1 MQKIMKRINN
11 FSTIIVF
18 LFIFSAVQS
27 QDFNATKYYE
37 RCLRYE
43 ARGNFEIAEESCLN
57 AIELSNTEFPEANL
71 ALARIYLKMHK
82 PSKSEQFLKLAPSAD
97 SNAEIAILSAQIAL
111 ARGNENQAESYLS
124 KAKVLLESNANN
136 EQKAQLNF
144 LSAQIAESKG
154 KFREAIDFYKDAVE
168 KDALNK
174 SYNLKLGELLY
185 RVGRIDE
192 AKNLLSSYQKLSN
205 NTKDPDVLSLLA
217 RLFWVKGDLKTAAE
231 KLEAAVSWRGS
242 NNNSQQTKD
251 LATLALI
258 YYGSFNTKAGT
269 AALKEASRYD
279 SPFFNILLNKLLWLV
294 LLIAILSLHLWGESK
309 IVSKTTLEYVQT
321 PEPWTMQNFYSILFL
336 SVIGAFVAM
345 GVFSFFRYHNIL
357 AILTPIQ
364 MVDTKAVFYI
374 VFTLISLSLMLLR
387 IQKNGWDASE
397 VFLTPNTNYQE
408 GFLWGLLA
416 LGITIAYLMFI
427 PEYLN
432 FEGFYLNF
440 AQITPLL
447 LGAAVLLPLTEFFF
461 RAFAFPAMEKRY
473 SARLA
478 VILTALVSALVLT
491 NPLILVLVLGLLL
504 SFSFS
509 KSKNALTPTIA
520 LLVLH
525 LGIIAC
531 LAFIPSL
538 RHFFI

>member
-1 MQKIMKRINN
+1 MQKLLKRINN
-11 FSTIIVF
+11 ISTILIF
-18 LFIFSAVQS
+18 LFIFTAVQS
-27 QDFNATKYYE
+27 QNFSATKSFE

-43 ARGNFEIAEESCLN
+43 ARGNLEIAEESCLN
-57 AIELSNTEFPEANL
+57 AIELSDTEYPEANL
-71 ALARIYLKMHK
+71 ALARIYLKMDE
-82 PSKSEQFLKLAPSAD
+82 PNKSEQFLKLAPSAD
-97 SNAEIAILSAQIAL
+97 GNSEIAILSAKIAL
-111 ARGNENQAESYLS
+111 ARGNENQAEHYLS

-136 EQKAQLNF
+136 EQRAQLNF
-144 LSAQIAESKG
+144 LSARIAESKG
-154 KFREAIDFYKDAVE
+154 KFANAINFYKDAIE
-168 KDALNK
+168 KDPLNK
-174 SYNLKLGELLY
+174 SYNLSLGNLLY
-185 RVGRIDE
+185 REGRIDD
-192 AKNLLSSYQKLSN
+192 AKALLSTYQKLSN
-205 NTKDPDVLSLLA
+205 NTKDPDILSLVA

-242 NNNSQQTKD
+242 NNNNQQTKD

-258 YYGSFNTKAGT
+258 YYGQGNTKAGT
-269 AALKEASRYD
+269 AALREASRYD
-279 SPFFNILLNKLLWLV
+279 SPFLNILLNKLLWLV
-294 LLIAILSLHLWGESK
+294 LLIVILSLHLWGESK
-309 IVSKTTLEYVQT
+309 IISKTTLEYAQT

-336 SVIGAFVAM
+336 SVIGAFVIM
-345 GVFSFFRYHNIL
+345 GIFSFFRYHNLL
-357 AILTPIQ
+357 AILTPLQ

-397 VFLTPNTNYQE
+397 VFLAPNTNYQA
-408 GFLWGLLA
+408 GFLWGLIA

-447 LGAAVLLPLTEFFF
+447 LGAAVLLPLSEFFF

-473 SARLA
+473 STRLA
-478 VILTALVSALVLT
+478 IVLTALVSALVLT

-509 KSKNALTPTIA
+509 RTKNALTPTIA

-531 LAFIPSL
+531 LVFIPGL